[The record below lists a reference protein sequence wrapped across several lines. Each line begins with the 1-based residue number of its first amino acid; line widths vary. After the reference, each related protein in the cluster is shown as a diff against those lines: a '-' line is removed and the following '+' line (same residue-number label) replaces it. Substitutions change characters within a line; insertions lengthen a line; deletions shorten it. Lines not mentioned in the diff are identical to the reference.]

1 MIVKIPLTATLPLT
15 LEPQP
20 EGGWTVTSP
29 LIPEFL
35 TEGDTIDEVL
45 AHVQDCFATI
55 VEIYE
60 DGDRSLPEGM
70 FFVDIEDRPVI
81 VDAEVLEVS

>member
-29 LIPEFL
+29 TLPEFL
-35 TEGDTIDEVL
+35 TEGDTIEEVL
-45 AHVQDCFATI
+45 AHVQDCFATV
-55 VEIYE
+55 VEMYE
-60 DGDRSLPEGM
+60 DMDSSLPEGM
-70 FFVDIEDRPVI
+70 LFVDLEDRPVI
-81 VDAEVLEVS
+81 VDTEVAEVS

>member
-1 MIVKIPLTATLPLT
+1 MIVKIPLSATLPLT

-29 LIPEFL
+29 LLPELL
-35 TEGDTIDEVL
+35 TEGDTIEEVL
-45 AHVQDCFATI
+45 AHVQDCFATV

-60 DGDRSLPEGM
+60 DDDRSLPEGM
-70 FFVDIEDRPVI
+70 LFVDLEDRPV
-81 VDAEVLEVS
+81 VMDTEVAEVS

>member
-29 LIPEFL
+29 TLPEFL
-35 TEGDTIDEVL
+35 TEGDTIEEVL
-45 AHVQDCFATI
+45 AHVQDCFATV
-55 VEIYE
+55 VEMYE
-60 DGDRSLPEGM
+60 DMDSSLPEGM
-70 FFVDIEDRPVI
+70 LFVDLEDCPVI
-81 VDAEVLEVS
+81 VDTEVAEVS

>member
-29 LIPEFL
+29 LLAEFL
-35 TEGDTIDEVL
+35 TEGDTIEEVL
-45 AHVQDCFATI
+45 AHVQDCFATV
-55 VEIYE
+55 VEMYE
-60 DGDRSLPEGM
+60 DDDRSLPEGM
-70 FFVDIEDRPVI
+70 LFVDLEDRPVI
-81 VDAEVLEVS
+81 LDEEVAEVS